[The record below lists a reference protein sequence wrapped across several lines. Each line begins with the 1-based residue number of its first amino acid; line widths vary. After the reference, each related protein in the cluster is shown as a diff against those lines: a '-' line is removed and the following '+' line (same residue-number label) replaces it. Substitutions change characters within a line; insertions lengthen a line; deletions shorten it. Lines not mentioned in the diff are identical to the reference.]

1 MNFKKLGITLSGGGG
16 KGSYQIGVWKALRD
30 FQIDTQ
36 IAAISGTS
44 VGGLNGAMMAQG
56 RYDKAEAMWLN
67 IESRNML
74 TLQDIDW
81 LARELAILGAS
92 HVISPLLMSFI
103 QTKGLFKRDGL
114 QSMIDEGL
122 DADLLARS
130 SMPLTVALHHA
141 EANRVTYQPIR
152 EARIAN
158 HALLATAALPRI
170 FDDVVID
177 DVAFTDGGF
186 YWGLPQKRLD
196 NTPIRPLVEAGC
208 DTVIVVCLSQD
219 DLSVTPHQF
228 PGMRILPIVPSRQ
241 LGNVTATLD
250 FSNDGAARRMEQGY
264 ADASHLLQHL
274 GLFLSNEDQY
284 QALWQRVAAGAEQ
297 EKDLR
302 TRLSRM
308 DRQHAKTVA
317 DIGNFDRTVASDDFT
332 SRIDLADADAPP
344 PALDKLTLDNTALL
358 DDLERQRI
366 ETDVD
371 GFLTQ
376 NQKNR
381 QAVEAAVLDA
391 LAALSPVSGRADH
404 LREQGVLTRFW
415 GAITGK
421 NQKLSAENDHALA
434 QAQFAAL
441 RLIAAVQQKGAITL
455 EFTCALQNRLNG
467 AFHEIERLGQRQQHD
482 LRRVYRSLAGVYT
495 QLRNRLMQHE
505 NRLAVLERQGRLHNW
520 LLHPNKSRHQGLPL
534 ARLRVPQR
542 LACLA
547 NDFFQLTQGHW
558 RVEELVSL
566 KEMCLSVGL
575 DDDAPVRVAD
585 FCKALLQEP
594 DTTQMLM
601 EQLAEPA
608 GTLSLQIEAAAWLR
622 DLRQRR
628 LPASA
633 SPADALMRWHY
644 HADTT
649 LPAWDF
655 LSELL
660 YYMRAAGLVPLQHS
674 ELDQTKAHW
683 LEQLGVL
690 TTLIRD
696 GILPA
701 RLQQDIDA
709 LQQTIRNFKLA
720 VPLVGQFSA
729 GKSTLLN
736 AWLGQA
742 VQPNDLLPCTSVATE
757 FHNASAGQE
766 KLVVHW
772 RQPDQSLV
780 REEYPLTRYPDLLA
794 GHLAAG
800 REVLFIELHRHLPA
814 LSRHPDLV
822 LVDTPGLGSN
832 RHDHNQALAH
842 YLGEGVVFILCV
854 TRISLVGN
862 AERAF
867 VERQRAFGQSFSLLV
882 CQEDII
888 NLSER
893 EKLRQT
899 VREQAGLDDDQ
910 LVRGCSARG
919 QVNLTGFEDI
929 LWHIEQHK
937 TTLFQQRLAPKVKS
951 LLSQAERLICQQL
964 SENTSADQ
972 LRDQQTVISQ
982 SMAALKTTY
991 EQEEREL
998 LRDVPGPVQRQ
1009 ILATVN
1015 SFLRGRRSAYVA
1027 QLLEQQ
1033 PIASLLAAD
1042 AQNAFQLAVEQT
1054 LTPRLQQAAQ
1064 ALGRHVPHGSM
1075 EAIQLG
1081 AGAPDGQM
1089 ADSNGWGGPAAGAA
1103 AGAAIGSLVPM
1114 IGTLIGGVIGG
1125 LLGFFGAKRSQQSEA
1140 ESQVVQAIEAIIGR
1154 LQSKAAQILQSQTRQ
1169 FLEAVRQQIEAQ
1181 IQIEQQNL
1189 DKLDEQLQADVTRR
1203 KELEQKTQSALQT
1216 VEQLLTSSVKVQ
1228 EA

>member
-1 MNFKKLGITLSGGGG
+1 MTFKKLGITLSGGGG
-16 KGSYQIGVWKALRD
+16 KGAYQIGVWKALRD
-30 FQIDTQ
+30 HQIDTQ

-56 RYDKAEAMWLN
+56 TYDKAEAMWLN

-81 LARELAILGAS
+81 VTRELAILGAS
-92 HVISPLLMSFI
+92 QVISPLLMSFI

-114 QSMIDEGL
+114 QSMLDEGL

-130 SMPLTVALHHA
+130 TMPLTVALHDA
-141 EANRVTYQPIR
+141 EANRVIYQPIR

-158 HALLATAALPRI
+158 NALLATAALPRI
-170 FDDVVID
+170 FADVAID
-177 DVAFTDGGF
+177 GVAFTDGGF

-208 DTVIVVCLSQD
+208 DTIIVVCLSQD
-219 DLSVTPHQF
+219 DLSVTPRQF
-228 PGMRILPIVPSRQ
+228 PGVRVLPIVPSRQ
-241 LGNVTATLD
+241 LGNVAATLD

-284 QALWQRVAAGAEQ
+284 QALWQRMTAGAGQ
-297 EKDLR
+297 EKDQR
-302 TRLSRM
+302 TRLFQL
-308 DRQHAKTVA
+308 DQQHTSTVA
-317 DIGNFDRTVASDDFT
+317 DIGDFDRTVSSDDFT
-332 SRIDLADADAPP
+332 SRIDLTDDDTQP
-344 PALDKLTLDNTALL
+344 PALDMLTLNNTALL
-358 DDLERQRI
+358 VDLERQRI

-371 GFLTQ
+371 RFLTQ
-376 NQKNR
+376 NENNR
-381 QAVEAAVLDA
+381 RSVEGAVLDA
-391 LAALSPVSGRADH
+391 LATLSPVSGRADH
-404 LREQGVLTRFW
+404 LHEQGVLMRFW

-455 EFTCALQNRLNG
+455 EFTCALQNRLVG
-467 AFHEIERLGQRQQHD
+467 AFHEIERLDQRQQQD
-482 LRRVYRSLAGVYT
+482 LRHVYRSLAGVYT

-505 NRLAVLERQGRLHNW
+505 NRLAVLERQGRLHSW

-534 ARLRVPQR
+534 ASLPVPQR

-547 NDFFQLTQGHW
+547 NEFFQLTHGHW
-558 RVEELVSL
+558 EVEELVSL
-566 KEMCLSVGL
+566 KEMCLNVGL
-575 DDDAPVRVAD
+575 GDDAPVRVVD
-585 FCKALLQEP
+585 FCTALLQER
-594 DTTQMLM
+594 DTAEILM

-608 GTLSLQIEAAAWLR
+608 GTLPLQIEAAAWLR
-622 DLRQRR
+622 DLRQRC
-628 LPASA
+628 LPESA
-633 SPADALMRWHY
+633 SPADALIRWNY
-644 HADTT
+644 HADTA

-655 LSELL
+655 LAELL
-660 YYMRAAGLVPLQHS
+660 YYMCAAGLVPLQHS

-690 TTLIRD
+690 TTQIRD
-696 GILPA
+696 GILPT
-701 RLQQDIDA
+701 RIQQDIDA
-709 LQQTIRNFKLA
+709 VQQTIRNFKLA
-720 VPLVGQFSA
+720 VPLVGQFSV

-742 VQPNDLLPCTSVATE
+742 IQPDDLLPCTSLATE
-757 FHNASAGQE
+757 FHSTSAGQE

-772 RQPDQSLV
+772 RQPDQSLA

-794 GHLAAG
+794 GRLAAG

-832 RHDHNQALAH
+832 RHDHDQALAH

-854 TRISLVGN
+854 TRISQVGK

-867 VERQRAFGQSFSLLV
+867 VERQRALGQSFSLLV
-882 CQEDII
+882 CQEDLI

-929 LWHIEQHK
+929 LGHIEQHK
-937 TTLFQQRLAPKVKS
+937 TTLFQQHLAPKVKS
-951 LLSQAERLICQQL
+951 LLSQAERLIRQQL
-964 SENTSADQ
+964 SENTSAEKLHDQ
-972 LRDQQTVISQ
+972 KTAISQ

-991 EQEEREL
+991 EQEEQEL
-998 LRDVPGPVQRQ
+998 LRDVHGAVQQQ
-1009 ILATVN
+1009 ILSTVN

-1042 AQNAFQLAVEQT
+1042 AQNAFQLAVEKT

-1064 ALGRHVPHGSM
+1064 ALGRHVPYGGIKV
-1075 EAIQLG
+1075 IQLG
-1081 AGAPDGQM
+1081 EAAPDGQM
-1089 ADSNGWGGPAAGAA
+1089 ANSNGWGGTSAGAA
-1103 AGAAIGSLVPM
+1103 AGAAIGSMVPM

-1125 LLGFFGAKRSQQSEA
+1125 LLGFLGAKRSQQSEA
-1140 ESQVVQAIEAIIGR
+1140 ESQVVQAIESIIGR
-1154 LQSKAAQILQSQTRQ
+1154 LQSMAKQILQSQACQ

-1189 DKLDEQLQADVTRR
+1189 DKLDEQLQVDATRR
-1203 KELEQKTQSALQT
+1203 KELEQKTRSALHT
-1216 VEQLLTSSVKVQ
+1216 VEQLLNPSVTAKK
-1228 EA
+1228 E